1 MEKYKWLY
9 FHHFTY
15 KYDIIYR
22 LSCAHSRPGHGR
34 RSQRPNPTPSPGFF
48 TCSSTTSQKLGS
60 IQILKWINKKS
71 LTYRSIYNVRN
82 ILPPGIFY
90 FLLYQRK
97 ILWKTKEFYR
107 WVSELTKIIRSA
119 IFYYILIVS
128 RKQIFFAVLS
138 IKWAQNFFN
147 PMLGFFLKYVFFN
160 FSFLFFVYRMHFPF
174 FLSLFATGSCFSFA
188 ICTGKKCSRE
198 KT

>member
-1 MEKYKWLY
+1 M
-9 FHHFTY
+9 
-15 KYDIIYR
+15 
-22 LSCAHSRPGHGR
+22 HSRSGHGR

-60 IQILKWINKKS
+60 IQILKCINKKS

-97 ILWKTKEFYR
+97 ILRKAKEFYR

-128 RKQIFFAVLS
+128 RQQILFAVLS

-147 PMLGFFLKYVFFN
+147 PIMLGFFSKCVYFF
-160 FSFLFFVYRMHFPF
+160 
-174 FLSLFATGSCFSFA
+174 
-188 ICTGKKCSRE
+188 
-198 KT
+198 